1 MYKRLSTLLISLL
14 LMSLL
19 LSLGC
24 VSGNSESKN
33 AVGEADTPLDNQ
45 VLGALILSV
54 NPKVEISYNLNGLVV
69 DLKGLNEDGEKIVSA
84 YGEYLGQ
91 TCREV
96 TCGLIEKMQKAGY
109 FRSDNGEQKNIV
121 LQLAAGSL
129 CPNDD
134 FLETVTDGVKK
145 TVSGLADGENITL
158 NLPLPSP
165 TPQPLPSPT
174 PQPQSISLEQAKEIA
189 LAYGLFGE
197 GVQVEFTKEKLD
209 KDVYELEFRTDTHEY
224 EAEISLTGQV
234 LKFEAET
241 LAPDALPETQ
251 DFITLEAAKKIAL
264 EHAGL
269 ANKSGAV
276 FVKEEFDRREGKY
289 ELEILW
295 GGYEYEID
303 VNAATGAILKS
314 EKEAAKGTAPDMSLR
329 KITLEEAK
337 ALVLKDLNLKEAVF
351 DKEEYDA
358 YEEEYE
364 LELTVNGFEYE
375 YTVSAYDGTILKRD
389 WDNKEMAKATPAP
402 QADSSFIGTDKAK
415 SLALKH
421 AGLAGKSVS
430 YKEAKLDKDDGR
442 YVYEIEFVYE
452 GMEYEYEVDALTGK
466 ILKSEKEKAD

>member
-1 MYKRLSTLLISLL
+1 MYKRLKTLLISLL

-19 LSLGC
+19 LAMGC
-24 VSGNSESKN
+24 VSESSESKN
-33 AVGEADTPLDNQ
+33 TVGEADAPRSNQ

-69 DLKGLNEDGEKIVSA
+69 DLKGLNEDGEKIVAA
-84 YGEYLGQ
+84 YGAYQGQ

-96 TCGLIEKMQKAGY
+96 TCGLIEKMQEAGY

-129 CPNDD
+129 CPDDD
-134 FLETVTDGVKK
+134 FLETVTEGVKM
-145 TVSGLADGENITL
+145 TVSGLENGENTTL
-158 NLPLPSP
+158 NL
-165 TPQPLPSPT
+165 PLPSPT

-189 LAYGLFGE
+189 LDYGLFAE
-197 GVQVEFTKEKLD
+197 EVQVEFTKEKLD

-224 EAEISLTGQV
+224 EAEISLSGQV

-241 LAPDALPETQ
+241 LSPDVLPETEN
-251 DFITLEAAKKIAL
+251 FITLEAAKKIAL

-276 FVKEEFDRREGKY
+276 FVKEEFDRKEGKY

-303 VNAATGAILKS
+303 VNAKTGTVMKS
-314 EKEAAKGTAPDMSLR
+314 ETEASKHTAPDTSLR

-364 LELTVNGFEYE
+364 LELTVSGFEYE
-375 YTVSAYDGTILKRD
+375 YTVSAYDGTILKRV
-389 WDNKEMAKATPAP
+389 WDKKEMAKATPAP
-402 QADSSFIGTDKAK
+402 QTESAFIGTDKAK
-415 SLALKH
+415 TLALKH
-421 AGLAGKSVS
+421 AGLGEKSVS
-430 YKEAKLDKDDGR
+430 YKEAKLDRDDGR

-466 ILKSEKEKAD
+466 ILKSQKEKAD

>member
-1 MYKRLSTLLISLL
+1 MNKRLRTLLISLL

-19 LSLGC
+19 LALGC
-24 VSGNSESKN
+24 VSESSESKN
-33 AVGEADTPLDNQ
+33 TVGEADAPLSNQ

-69 DLKGLNEDGEKIVSA
+69 DLKGLNEDGEKIAAA

-96 TCGLIEKMQKAGY
+96 TCGLIEKMQEAGY
-109 FRSDNGEQKNIV
+109 FRSENGEQKNIV

-129 CPNDD
+129 CPDDD
-134 FLETVTDGVKK
+134 FLETVTQGVKM
-145 TVSGLADGENITL
+145 TVSGLSDGENTTL
-158 NLPLPSP
+158 NL
-165 TPQPLPSPT
+165 PLPSPT

-197 GVQVEFTKEKLD
+197 GVQVKFTKEKLD
-209 KDVYELEFRTDTHEY
+209 EDVYELEFRTDTHEY

-234 LKFEAET
+234 LKFEADP
-241 LAPDALPETQ
+241 LSPDVLPETK

-264 EHAGL
+264 ESAGL
-269 ANKSGAV
+269 ANRSGAV
-276 FVKEEFDRREGKY
+276 FVKEEFDRKEGKY

-303 VNAATGAILKS
+303 VNAATGAVMKS
-314 EKEAAKGTAPDMSLR
+314 ETEATKRTAPDTSLR

-364 LELTVNGFEYE
+364 LELTVSGFEYE

-389 WDNKEMAKATPAP
+389 WDKKEMAKATPAP
-402 QADSSFIGTDKAK
+402 QAESSFIGTDKAK

-421 AGLAGKSVS
+421 AGLAGKAVS
-430 YKEAKLDKDDGR
+430 YKEAKLDRDDGR

>member
-1 MYKRLSTLLISLL
+1 MYKRFKTLLISLL

-19 LSLGC
+19 LALGC

-33 AVGEADTPLDNQ
+33 TVGEADAPLSNQ

-69 DLKGLNEDGEKIVSA
+69 ELKGLNEDGEKIVSA
-84 YGEYLGQ
+84 YGAYQGQ

-96 TCGLIEKMQKAGY
+96 TCGLIEKMQEAGY

-129 CPNDD
+129 CPDDD
-134 FLETVTDGVKK
+134 FLETVTEGVKM
-145 TVSGLADGENITL
+145 TVSGLENGENTTL

-165 TPQPLPSPT
+165 TPQP
-174 PQPQSISLEQAKEIA
+174 QSIGLEQAKEIA

-234 LKFEAET
+234 LKFEAES
-241 LAPDALPETQ
+241 LSSDVLPETEN
-251 DFITLEAAKKIAL
+251 FITLEAAKKIAL

-276 FVKEEFDRREGKY
+276 FVKEEFDRKEGKY
-289 ELEILW
+289 ELEILC

-303 VNAATGAILKS
+303 VNAKTGTVMKS
-314 EKEAAKGTAPDMSLR
+314 ETEASKRTAPDTSLR

-364 LELTVNGFEYE
+364 LELTVSGFEYE
-375 YTVSAYDGTILKRD
+375 YTVSAYDGTILKRE
-389 WDNKEMAKATPAP
+389 WDKKEMAKATPAP
-402 QADSSFIGTDKAK
+402 QTESAFIGTDKAK
-415 SLALKH
+415 TLALKH
-421 AGLAGKSVS
+421 AGLTGKSVS
-430 YKEAKLDKDDGR
+430 YKEAKLDRDDGR

-452 GMEYEYEVDALTGK
+452 GMEYEYEVDALTGN
-466 ILKSEKEKAD
+466 ILKSQKEKAD